1 MDGQKIKGKF
11 VKMSFMS
18 VTSGLDNE
26 FMQYWLRLSSVQK
39 ESLLS
44 VAKNFVGIKG
54 ETDVTDLRKK
64 LILEERDKYLRG
76 EGNSY
81 SWEAVKS
88 MALNKEQRNGL

>member
-1 MDGQKIKGKF
+1 MAA
-11 VKMSFMS
+11 
-18 VTSGLDNE
+18 TSGLDNE

-54 ETDVTDLRKK
+54 EADATDLRKK
-64 LILEERDKYLRG
+64 LILEEREKYLRG

-81 SWEAVKS
+81 SWEEVKN
-88 MALNKEQRNGL
+88 MALNKDQRNGL